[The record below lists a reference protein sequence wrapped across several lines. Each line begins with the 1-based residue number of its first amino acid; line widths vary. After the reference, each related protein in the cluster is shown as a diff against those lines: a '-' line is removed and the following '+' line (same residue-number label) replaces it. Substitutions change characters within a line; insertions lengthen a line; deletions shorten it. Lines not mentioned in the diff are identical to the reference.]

1 MFGVIGGV
9 TFGTLPTHRVE
20 RVGTM
25 DWFGSIS
32 QERFLLLEELE
43 WDYPEGLPMEWV
55 PQFFVKF
62 QVSRELQ
69 KVILK
74 ASTTASSSY
83 TMLLKVSLHMVP
95 IIIHWR
101 SQKIV

>member
-25 DWFGSIS
+25 VWFGSIS

-43 WDYPEGLPMEWV
+43 
-55 PQFFVKF
+55 
-62 QVSRELQ
+62 
-69 KVILK
+69 
-74 ASTTASSSY
+74 
-83 TMLLKVSLHMVP
+83 
-95 IIIHWR
+95 
-101 SQKIV
+101 